1 MEGESRMKVKNIQ
14 QAWLEVDKMLDKD
27 NLIKDYEATKCAG
40 YDIYRDY
47 NEYYN
52 YVCIL
57 GDRLEVNLADGKSTN
72 IWIEQPGN
80 IKEYADCES
89 ATITIRTYEN
99 ENSRDTTRSST
110 PEEKKIIQ
118 GILTGALNAIEAGKD
133 KQTVMDVAEYIG
145 LNLLKKSGAN
155 TYDSIYNRIRF
166 CTFIKD

>member
-1 MEGESRMKVKNIQ
+1 MKVKNIQ
-14 QAWLEVDKMLDKD
+14 QAWLEACKLVDEDS
-27 NLIKDYEATKCAG
+27 LIKDYEATERAG

-52 YVCIL
+52 YICIL
-57 GDRLEVNLADGKSTN
+57 GDRLEVNLANGKSIN
-72 IWIEQPGN
+72 IWIEQPEN

-99 ENSRDTTRSST
+99 GNSRDTTRSST